1 MARKKK
7 KKDDRRIVADNK
19 KARRNYEIDR
29 VLEAGIVL
37 TGSEIKSIRC
47 TSASLAESYASAE
60 GNELFL
66 INANIPVYEQAG
78 RYNHAPKRP
87 RKLLLHRKEIDNLA
101 NAVQREGMTIVPL
114 KLYFNKRGIAKL
126 EIAVAR
132 GRKMHDKRQ
141 LEKDRSWKRDQAR
154 IMRDRG

>member
-19 KARRNYEIDR
+19 KARRNYEINT
-29 VLEAGIVL
+29 VFEAGIVL

-47 TSASLAESYASAE
+47 TSASLAESYASVE

-78 RYNHAPKRP
+78 RDNHAPKRP

-101 NAVQREGMTIVPL
+101 NAVQREGMTVVPL

-126 EIAVAR
+126 EIATAR

-154 IMRDRG
+154 LMRDRG